1 LRNGQDTE
9 PVIRIERGTPTAEEV
24 AALVGVLLLRRRG
37 VSPPV
42 PARVSRWW
50 ASGLAGGR
58 SLRTGARPGP
68 GAWRASGL
76 PG

>member
-1 LRNGQDTE
+1 M
-9 PVIRIERGTPTAEEV
+9 IRVERGTPTAEEV
-24 AALVGVLLLRRRG
+24 AALVGVLLLRRRAAG
-37 VSPPV
+37 PPR

-58 SLRTGARPGP
+58 GLRSGARPGP

>member
-1 LRNGQDTE
+1 M
-9 PVIRIERGTPTAEEV
+9 IRVERGTPTAEEV
-24 AALVGVLLLRRRG
+24 AALVGVLLLRRQAAA
-37 VSPPV
+37 PPQ
-42 PARVSRWW
+42 PPRVSRWW

-58 SLRTGARPGP
+58 GPRSRLRPGP